1 MSIICEKCRKG
12 LRGCLR
18 VIVYGLFLLGD
29 GICSAQTLPDFVMP
43 QARETFLRYIDWKGG
58 EETLLFPIL
67 TDVHS
72 GWGSDRTESYRHFGY
87 MAATDRLFGYDFMA
101 NLGDIG
107 LNSGEAHD
115 SREAADRMVMQTR
128 EQMGYFP
135 GVWIYTPGNHDWD
148 GGAGRHFTSQFLS
161 DAFQKPSERYS
172 RGNLHIVE
180 GQAYG
185 YYDIPEK
192 HVRVVFL
199 NSQGTET
206 QGENYY
212 TFDNAQ
218 LEWLVGL
225 LRNTDE
231 DTDIVMLSH
240 YMPHPIGRWVSV
252 KDAKRPTCEVL
263 CHLLSDFVNRRK
275 GGELGVEWN
284 FRRCKGRLVGL
295 LCGDT
300 HCNQHVNDGGVN
312 YYITQGLG
320 FVDPNQM
327 LPGQTHVFFDLNAS
341 LCFDVI
347 AVKLKS
353 KQVHSFRVGAGGQDY
368 DVEFAY

>member
-1 MSIICEKCRKG
+1 MNFTRDNRILSG
-12 LRGCLR
+12 TQ
-18 VIVYGLFLLGD
+18 LG
-29 GICSAQTLPDFVMP
+29 
-43 QARETFLRYIDWKGG
+43 R
-58 EETLLFPIL
+58 
-67 TDVHS
+67 
-72 GWGSDRTESYRHFGY
+72 
-87 MAATDRLFGYDFMA
+87 
-101 NLGDIG
+101 
-107 LNSGEAHD
+107 
-115 SREAADRMVMQTR
+115 
-128 EQMGYFP
+128 
-135 GVWIYTPGNHDWD
+135 
-148 GGAGRHFTSQFLS
+148 
-161 DAFQKPSERYS
+161 
-172 RGNLHIVE
+172 
-180 GQAYG
+180 
-185 YYDIPEK
+185 
-192 HVRVVFL
+192 
-199 NSQGTET
+199 
-206 QGENYY
+206 
-212 TFDNAQ
+212 
-218 LEWLVGL
+218 
-225 LRNTDE
+225 
-231 DTDIVMLSH
+231 
-240 YMPHPIGRWVSV
+240 V

-300 HCNQHVNDGGVN
+300 HCNQHVNDDGVN